1 MCSKQFKM
9 NTAIWVIQGAL
20 ALFFLMPAKMKL
32 MSSPAQ
38 LEEKKM
44 LEPGASATPVRIIGL
59 LELLGSIG
67 IIVPWLTGILPIL
80 TPLAAVGFCLVMVG
94 AALVHA
100 KKSEWKV
107 MPLLAVVFILSALVA
122 WYRF

>member
-1 MCSKQFKM
+1 M